1 MRVEVIPAGGLG
13 GRQPLVTQAHQ
24 VVVFG
29 DLGTPIAVVYDDGA
43 GNIEFSHARM
53 NDFNEILRRCG
64 INGPVVQCDAVDVP
78 RPLGRRITT

>member
-43 GNIEFSHARM
+43 DLLWQLAEF
-53 NDFNEILRRCG
+53 LR
-64 INGPVVQCDAVDVP
+64 VVGANREAYTEATEP
-78 RPLGRRITT
+78 SPE